1 MLQKQHVKAIGYKTE
16 LDIKHSHVVVLWTSS
31 FVIYLSEYKSYLSG
45 DKNIFLLSHIYY
57 YLLYLYKS
65 HLVNLVR
72 FFFLNQIM
80 KTNSV
85 IILLY
90 VCTM

>member
-1 MLQKQHVKAIGYKTE
+1 MLQKQHVKAIDTMQGLT
-16 LDIKHSHVVVLWTSS
+16 LSILMWLSFGQVHLSFTCPSIK
-31 FVIYLSEYKSYLSG
+31 VICPE
-45 DKNIFLLSHIYY
+45 IIFFLLSYIYY